1 MAAPKRFFAQNISEE
16 MTLSEEEGRHAKNVL
31 RLAEGDEVTL
41 FDGSGKE
48 YSAVVTR
55 ADRQGITVHVVR
67 ENVSD
72 REPRTWVFLLIGALK
87 GDKTELV
94 VQKATE
100 LGVSRIGVFSSRY
113 CSAYMNENKLE
124 RLNRVAREAAKQC
137 LRASVPRVEYYET
150 LEEALRAGSECVT
163 RLFACEFLD
172 ETEKDLIDTG
182 ATVCAVVGSEGGFAE
197 EEYALA
203 QRLGY
208 CGVSLGKRI
217 LRAETAAIALLSVVM
232 HEAGELG

>member
-1 MAAPKRFFAQNISEE
+1 MAAPRRFFVENMQEDMMLPEQEA
-16 MTLSEEEGRHAKNVL
+16 RHAKNAL
-31 RLAEGDEVTL
+31 RLSEGDEVTL
-41 FDGSGKE
+41 FDGSGRE

-55 ADRQGITVHVVR
+55 ADRQGIAVHVVR
-67 ENVSD
+67 EDVSD
-72 REPRTWVFLLIGALK
+72 REPKTWVFLLVGALK

-113 CSAYMNENKLE
+113 CAAYMNENKLE
-124 RLNRVAREAAKQC
+124 RLRRVAREAAKQC

-150 LEEALRAGSECVT
+150 LEDALRVGEGCVT
-163 RLFACEFLD
+163 KLFACEFLPAGEGD
-172 ETEKDLIDTG
+172 IADMG
-182 ATVCAVVGSEGGFAE
+182 ASVCAVVGSEGGFSQ
-197 EEYALA
+197 EEYAFA
-203 QRLGY
+203 QQLGY

-217 LRAETAAIALLSVVM
+217 LRAETAAISLLAVIM

>member
-1 MAAPKRFFAQNISEE
+1 MAPKRFFVEEIADEVVLSAQES
-16 MTLSEEEGRHAKNVL
+16 RHAKNVL
-31 RLAEGDEVTL
+31 RLSEGDEVIL

-55 ADRQGITVHVVR
+55 ADRQGITAHVVR
-67 ENVSD
+67 ENASD
-72 REPRTWVFLLIGALK
+72 REPKTDVFLLVGALK

-150 LEEALRAGSECVT
+150 LQDALAAGAECVT
-163 RLFACEFLD
+163 RLFACEFIT
-172 ETEKDLIDTG
+172 ETEKDIQGVGDSV
-182 ATVCAVVGSEGGFAE
+182 AAVVGSEGGFSE

-217 LRAETAAIALLSVVM
+217 LRAETAAIALLAVIM

>member
-1 MAAPKRFFAQNISEE
+1 MSAPKRFFAEHISDE
-16 MTLSEEEGRHAKNVL
+16 MTLSEEESRHARNVL

-48 YSAVVTR
+48 YSAIVT
-55 ADRQGITVHVVR
+55 AVAKGGISVHVVR
-67 ENVSD
+67 ESASG
-72 REPRTWVFLLIGALK
+72 REPKTWVFLLVGALK

-113 CSAYMNENKLE
+113 CSAYMNGNKLE

-150 LEEALRAGSECVT
+150 LEEALRAGAECVT
-163 RLFACEFLD
+163 RLFACEFIS
-172 ETEKDLIDTG
+172 ETEKAIDTG

-217 LRAETAAIALLSVVM
+217 LRAETAAIALVSVIM

>member
-1 MAAPKRFFAQNISEE
+1 MSAPKRFFAEHISDE
-16 MTLSEEEGRHAKNVL
+16 MTLSEEESRHARNVL

-48 YSAVVTR
+48 YSAIVT
-55 ADRQGITVHVVR
+55 AVAKGGISVHVVR
-67 ENVSD
+67 ESASG
-72 REPRTWVFLLIGALK
+72 REPKTWVFLLVGALK

-113 CSAYMNENKLE
+113 CSAYMNGNKLE

-137 LRASVPRVEYYET
+137 LRASVPRVEYFET
-150 LEEALRAGSECVT
+150 LEEALRAGAECVT
-163 RLFACEFLD
+163 RLFACEFIS
-172 ETEKDLIDTG
+172 ETEKTIDTG

-217 LRAETAAIALLSVVM
+217 LRAETATIALVSVIM